1 MLHKNPPLSHLRGI
15 FILCPLSRR
24 PAAAMIGLNVFCKT
38 HPILNTAQIIR
49 IIIIYGSNLWEMS
62 RNFRIFEP

>member
-1 MLHKNPPLSHLRGI
+1 M
-15 FILCPLSRR
+15 CPLSKR